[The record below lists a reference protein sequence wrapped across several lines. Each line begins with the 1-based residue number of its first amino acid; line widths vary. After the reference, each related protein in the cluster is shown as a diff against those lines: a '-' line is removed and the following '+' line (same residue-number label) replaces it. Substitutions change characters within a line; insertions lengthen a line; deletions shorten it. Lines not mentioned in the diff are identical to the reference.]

1 MKKQWTSP
9 RILVQEIEANEYVAA
24 CVQGIIACAIPG
36 YDNMLCD
43 GNSPVRNFN
52 YDVTWNNNLVKG
64 DGLDHGLCGEE
75 TPISFNS
82 DTASGFET
90 NHGTIDYERVI
101 TNVSGYTLTPG
112 VYNVTW
118 NSSYRDSPIYTH
130 YGKLNITNIDDEHP
144 NRS

>member
-9 RILVQEIEANEYVAA
+9 RILVQEFEANEYVAA

-36 YDNMLCD
+36 DDPMACD
-43 GNSPVRNFN
+43 GNFPTQYFN
-52 YDVTWNNNLVKG
+52 YEVFWNGRHLNG
-64 DGLDHGLCGEE
+64 DGLEHGLCGEK

-90 NHGTIDYERVI
+90 NHGTIDHERVI

-112 VYNVTW
+112 VYDVTW
-118 NSSYRDSPIYTH
+118 NSSYRDSPTYTH
-130 YGKLNITNIDDEHP
+130 YGKLTITNIDDEHP